1 MLNIGV
7 LISGGGSNLQAIID
21 DCESK
26 KINGNIKVVISNRED
41 AFGLERAKKHNI
53 RSVFEKDEDEVI
65 KILKEENIDLVV
77 LAGYLK
83 IISPKFVSEFENK
96 IMNIHPALIP
106 SFCGDGFYVEKVHQA
121 VIDYGAKVSG
131 ATVHFVN
138 EKADAGPIIMQD
150 TVKVMDDD
158 DAKTLAKR
166 VLEVEH
172 TILPRCVKLFCEG
185 KISVE
190 GRRVRIK

>member
-65 KILKEENIDLVV
+65 KILKAENIDLVV

-83 IISPKFVSEFENK
+83 IISPKFVSEFENR

-106 SFCGDGFYVEKVHQA
+106 SFCGDGFYGEKVHQA

>member
-106 SFCGDGFYVEKVHQA
+106 SFCGDGFYGETVHQA

>member
-106 SFCGDGFYVEKVHQA
+106 SFCGDGFYGEKVHQS

-190 GRRVRIK
+190 GRKVRIK

>member
-106 SFCGDGFYVEKVHQA
+106 SFCGDGFYGEKVHQS